1 MDCVFCDV
9 AAGSVFSHTIYE
21 DSNHIA
27 ILDKYP
33 IDRGHTLLIPKK
45 HAERITDMD
54 DDAVGLLFSRL
65 PKISRAIL
73 KGTGADSFN
82 IGQNNGKGARQI
94 VPHVHIH
101 IIPRYGE
108 TGAVWN
114 QRKIASNS
122 EMEKTAKLIRSS
134 F

>member
-1 MDCVFCDV
+1 MNCVFCNIV
-9 AAGSVFSHTIYE
+9 AGRISSHLIYE
-21 DSNHIA
+21 DGSHIA

-33 IDRGHTLLIPKK
+33 IDRGHSLLIPKR
-45 HAERITDMD
+45 HAERITDMED
-54 DDAVGLLFSRL
+54 EAVGLLFSKL

-82 IGQNNGKGARQI
+82 IGQNNGRAARQI

-101 IIPRYGE
+101 IIPRYE
-108 TGAVWN
+108 SAGAVWN
-114 QRKIASNS
+114 QRRIAEDS
-122 EMEKTAKLIRSS
+122 ELEEIARLVRSS